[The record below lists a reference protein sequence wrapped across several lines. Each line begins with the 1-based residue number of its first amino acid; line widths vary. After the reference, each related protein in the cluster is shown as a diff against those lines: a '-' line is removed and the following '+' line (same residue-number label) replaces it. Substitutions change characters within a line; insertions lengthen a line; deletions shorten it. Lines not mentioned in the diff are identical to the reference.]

1 MGYLSIFFIKHISVY
16 SLFGIIP
23 KYELYEI
30 ILRLGFLPPQKSSI
44 GVRMHDIAILQENRI
59 SESDSDD
66 GKFRLDPDRQQK
78 T

>member
-44 GVRMHDIAILQENRI
+44 SVRMHDIAIL
-59 SESDSDD
+59 
-66 GKFRLDPDRQQK
+66 
-78 T
+78 